1 MRSHWKAVLPLL
13 ALGSLAGC
21 GASPAPQPAPA
32 EKRSSR
38 SPWVE
43 AKAPEG
49 IALLTAPARA
59 LPTPE
64 GEASLTAPFPARI
77 VSVRVQPGDRVEKG
91 APLVEVVMPEIV
103 SAAGRLAAASEKL
116 AALGKRHGALEEMKA
131 HGLVRMA
138 EIADVEAAMG
148 EARAERLTARAILA
162 SAGLSERDGTSLL
175 SGTGAIALRS
185 PTAGV
190 VVSVDAPLG
199 AVREA
204 AGGPLVRV
212 AGEASTRLV
221 ARFPVTPPAG
231 ATFTFAPLD
240 GSPVPVEAVSTSPIV
255 DGRDGSREIF
265 FRPQGPVVSGAT
277 GTLKVDLPE
286 GGAVAVPA
294 RSLRLVEG
302 IPTIYLREGE
312 GEKPVSVVV
321 LASTGAQAL
330 IRGDVR
336 PGDLVA
342 ADASTFAPIPEDSH

>member
-1 MRSHWKAVLPLL
+1 MISHWKALLPLL
-13 ALGSLAGC
+13 VMGSLTGC
-21 GASPAPQPAPA
+21 SAPPPPEPAPA
-32 EKRSSR
+32 GKRSSR

-64 GEASLTAPFPARI
+64 GEAALTAPFPARI
-77 VSVRVQPGDRVEKG
+77 VSVRAQPGDRVEKG

-103 SAAGRLAAASEKL
+103 SAAGHLAAANEKL
-116 AALGKRHGALEEMKA
+116 AALARRHGALEEMKA
-131 HGLVRMA
+131 HGLVRLS
-138 EIADVEAAMG
+138 EIAEVEAAMG

-162 SAGLSERDGTSLL
+162 SAGLSERDGATLL
-175 SGTGAIALRS
+175 SGSGAIALRS
-185 PTAGV
+185 PTSGV

-204 AGGPLVRV
+204 SGGPLVRV
-212 AGEASTRLV
+212 AGEASSRLV
-221 ARFPVTPPAG
+221 ARFSVTPPPG

-240 GSPVPVEAVSTSPIV
+240 GSPIPVEAISMSPVV

-265 FRPQGPVVSGAT
+265 FRPEGPVVSGAT

-286 GGAVAVPA
+286 GGAVAVPS

-302 IPTIYLREGE
+302 IPTVYLRKGE
-312 GEKPVSVVV
+312 AETPIPVVV

-342 ADASTFAPIPEDSH
+342 ADASIFAPIPEDSP